1 MKEHFFIYNDTFFH
15 VNEPV
20 ISAGNRS
27 LLYGDGLFET
37 MRMYEGRIINMDF
50 HFERFFNGLKVLR
63 FDVPQ
68 YFSPEFFLEKINSL
82 LLKNNHG
89 RNARVRLMIFRGN
102 GSILNSDNNFPNY
115 IIETFPLPE
124 KIEFNEAGLMVDV
137 FKDGMKSCDIFSNL
151 KSNNYLLNVM
161 AGLFAKKNKLD
172 DCILLNG
179 YGRVCESTI
188 ANIFIIKDKN
198 IFTPPLT
205 EGCVAGVMRRWML
218 EIFSLKDY
226 MVTQK
231 NLSIED
237 ILRADEFFVTNSI
250 RPIRWVK
257 SFHEKNY
264 ENEKVREIYQSFIQ
278 KI

>member
-27 LLYGDGLFET
+27 LLYGDGSFET
-37 MRMYEGRIINMDF
+37 MRMHEGRILNMDF
-50 HFERFFNGLKVLR
+50 HFERFFNGLKVLQ
-63 FDVPQ
+63 FDMPQ

-89 RNARVRLMIFRGN
+89 KNARIRLMIFRGN
-102 GSILNSDNNFPNY
+102 GSVLNPENNFPNY
-115 IIETFPLPE
+115 IMETSPLPE
-124 KIEFNEAGLMVDV
+124 KIEFNEAGLVVDV

-151 KSNNYLLNVM
+151 KSNNYLLNAM

-172 DCILLNG
+172 DCILLNASE
-179 YGRVCESTI
+179 RVCESAI

-198 IFTPPLT
+198 IYTPPLT

-218 EIFSLKDY
+218 ERFSLKDY
-226 MVTQK
+226 IVSQK
-231 NLSIED
+231 NLLID
-237 ILRADEFFVTNSI
+237 DVIHADEFFLTNSI
-250 RPIRWVK
+250 RTIRWVK
-257 SFHEKNY
+257 SFREKNY
-264 ENEKVREIYQSFIQ
+264 ENEKAREIYQSFIQ